1 MQIEQSSWTLKDGW
15 VATKSSNLKEKANF
29 VIVFGA
35 IDIINNED
43 RFYEIKENYPNAN
56 ILLCSTA
63 GEIIKDRVEDNSI
76 IVTAI
81 YYEKTKLNFVEINVE
96 DFENSY
102 SCGAEIA
109 AQMDFKNLKH
119 VLVLSDGILVNGDQL
134 VRAMNKN
141 FPDDVVVTG
150 GLAADN
156 GRFSKTYVGLNSPPT
171 SGTIVAVGHY
181 GDQISISHGSKGGWD
196 EFGPTRTVTK
206 SDKNVLYELDG
217 KNALELY
224 KNYLG
229 EKADELP
236 GSALLFPLC
245 VYGDSGDHIVRTI
258 LSIDEERGSM
268 IFAGDIPQDSTVR
281 FMMANFERLIDGACD
296 AAKESLTKFE
306 NCKPTL
312 VLMISCIGRKLV
324 LGPRIDEEVEAVNEI
339 FGSEAVYA
347 GFYSNGEISPIV
359 DSTKC
364 SLHNQT
370 MTITTYTEM

>member
-1 MQIEQSSWTLKDGW
+1 MQIEQSYWTLKNGW
-15 VATKSSNLKEKANF
+15 VTTKSSNLKEKANF

-35 IDIINNED
+35 IGIIINED

-81 YYEKTKLNFVEINVE
+81 YYKKTKLKFVEINVE

-102 SCGAEIA
+102 SCGEEIA
-109 AQMDFKNLKH
+109 VQMDFESLKH
-119 VLVLSDGILVNGDQL
+119 VLVLSDGILVNGDEL

-141 FPDDVVVTG
+141 FPDDVFITG

-156 GRFSKTYVGLNSPPT
+156 GSFSKTYVGLNSPPK

-196 EFGPTRTVTK
+196 EFGPKRTVTK
-206 SDKNVLYELDG
+206 SGKNVLYELDG

-245 VYGDSGDHIVRTI
+245 VYGDNGDHIVRTI
-258 LSIDEERGSM
+258 LSIDEETGSM

-281 FMMANFERLIDGACD
+281 FMTANFERLIDGAND
-296 AAKESLTKFE
+296 AAKESQSKFKNLTP
-306 NCKPTL
+306 NL
-312 VLMISCIGRKLV
+312 VLMISCIGRKLL

-339 FGSEAVYA
+339 FGDEVVYA
-347 GFYSNGEISPIV
+347 GFYSNGEISPML

-370 MTITTYTEM
+370 MTITTYTEI